1 MTLSEKIKL
10 RRKSRGLTQ
19 HELCGDKITRNMLS
33 AIESGKA
40 TPSLE
45 TLRYLAD
52 GLCVPVAYLLS
63 DDDDLFFFEK
73 KEVIKD
79 IIKDFNDKKYNSCIL
94 RISRL
99 SGLDDELCYILCVSS
114 FELGRRAVLKG
125 SLYTAK
131 DLLAK
136 AKEYSQRTVYNTS
149 VIDNLL
155 LMYTSLADNI
165 QSPLLEFDIKK
176 FEANLDPDFEY
187 EFYKYITGDFAYDY
201 KNPVFRKHRI
211 AKEQMKGRKYKEAIK
226 TLEEIVAEKN
236 PDTYNSYLM
245 FGVYTDLENSAKQ
258 LLNFELAYKY
268 ASKRLSMLE
277 GFKA

>member
-10 RRKSRGLTQ
+10 RRKAKGLTQ

-52 GLCVPVAYLLS
+52 GLSVPVAYLLS
-63 DDDDLFFFEK
+63 AEDDLLFFEK
-73 KEVIKD
+73 KEAIND
-79 IIKDFNDKKYNSCIL
+79 IIKDFREKKYNSCIL
-94 RISRL
+94 RISRI
-99 SGLDDELCYILCVSS
+99 SGLDDELCYILCVCN

-136 AKEYSQRTVYNTS
+136 AKDYSSKTVYDTAG
-149 VIDNLL
+149 IDNLL
-155 LMYTSLADNI
+155 LMYSSLAENI
-165 QSPLLEFDIKK
+165 QSPLLEFDIKR

-187 EFYKYITGDFAYDY
+187 EFYKYITGDFSYNF
-201 KNPVFRKHRI
+201 KNPVFQKHRL
-211 AKEQMKGRKYKEAIK
+211 AKEQMKSRKYKEAIK
-226 TLEEIVAEKN
+226 TLEEIVEEKN
-236 PDTYNSYLM
+236 PSTYNSYLM